1 MTGFLIEAGMGIRN
15 NHNPTDIT
23 LLYVFQR
30 KVRRKSRLVSAKY
43 EERDASAGSIEG
55 FEGSEGRCSREN
67 DFSMREVEGNRN
79 HQSDNLCRQKNFSRK
94 A

>member
-1 MTGFLIEAGMGIRN
+1 MGMRN

-30 KVRRKSRLVSAKY
+30 KVCRKSRLVSAKY

-55 FEGSEGRCSREN
+55 FEGSEARCSRKN
-67 DFSMREVEGNRN
+67 DFSPREVEDNRY
-79 HQSDNLCRQKNFSRK
+79 HQSGNLCR
-94 A
+94 